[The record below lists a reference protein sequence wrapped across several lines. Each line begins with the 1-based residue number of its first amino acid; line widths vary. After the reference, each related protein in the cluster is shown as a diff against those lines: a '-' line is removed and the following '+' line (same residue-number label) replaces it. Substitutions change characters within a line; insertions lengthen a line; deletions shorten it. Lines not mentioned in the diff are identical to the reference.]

1 MFNSSNGISFT
12 FKKSNSSSE
21 KVKKINGVIGAV
33 NRGGEYQII
42 IGMDVVHVANAIKAQ
57 GTSSADAG
65 TDAPDQ
71 QPSPTFGDNSLAGA
85 TSADPESEVAAF
97 ANRDGDRSDK
107 SA

>member
-1 MFNSSNGISFT
+1 MQQSPGANLAKGA
-12 FKKSNSSSE
+12 
-21 KVKKINGVIGAV
+21 GAV
-33 NRGGEYQII
+33 AAAKAASLRDAAAERIADTTGGKI
-42 IGMDVVHVANAIKAQ
+42 AAAIKAQ
-57 GTSSADAG
+57 GSSSADAG
-65 TDAPDQ
+65 TDTPDQ